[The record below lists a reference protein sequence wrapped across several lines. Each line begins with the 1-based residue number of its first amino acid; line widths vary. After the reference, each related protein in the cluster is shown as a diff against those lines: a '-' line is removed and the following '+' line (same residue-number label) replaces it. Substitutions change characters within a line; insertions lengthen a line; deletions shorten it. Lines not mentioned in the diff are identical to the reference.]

1 LLSNF
6 LCKAVTGAQCKTK
19 AVSAEHLSWSKS
31 LKLERTWGEEMNLR
45 DRAIYQL
52 PNGRELIA
60 CVTSDRRVVLLG
72 SASVSIRYE
81 LNSDGRLLVDGQLT
95 AWQID
100 DLVDT
105 GRVAEREMTKALVE
119 SSMAVREMPNEQS
132 L

>member
-1 LLSNF
+1 M
-6 LCKAVTGAQCKTK
+6 K
-19 AVSAEHLSWSKS
+19 
-31 LKLERTWGEEMNLR
+31 LK

-60 CVTSDRRVVLLG
+60 CLTGDQRIVLFG
-72 SASVSIRYE
+72 NSASVSSIYE

-100 DLVDT
+100 NLVDT
-105 GRVAEREMTKALVE
+105 GRVAEPEMTKTLAKASL
-119 SSMAVREMPNEQS
+119 AVHATSNEQS

>member
-1 LLSNF
+1 M
-6 LCKAVTGAQCKTK
+6 K
-19 AVSAEHLSWSKS
+19 
-31 LKLERTWGEEMNLR
+31 LK

-60 CVTSDRRVVLLG
+60 CLTGDQNIVLLG
-72 SASVSIRYE
+72 NSASVSSIYE
-81 LNSDGRLLVDGQLT
+81 LNSEGRLLVDGQLT

-105 GRVAEREMTKALVE
+105 GRVAEPELTRTLVE
-119 SSMAVREMPNEQS
+119 SSLAVRPTMNEQS

>member
-1 LLSNF
+1 
-6 LCKAVTGAQCKTK
+6 
-19 AVSAEHLSWSKS
+19 
-31 LKLERTWGEEMNLR
+31 MNLK

-60 CVTSDRRVVLLG
+60 CLTRDEQIVLLG
-72 SASVSIRYE
+72 ISASVSRLYG
-81 LNSDGRLLVDGQLT
+81 LNSDGRLLVDGELT

-105 GRVAEREMTKALVE
+105 GRVADPEMTRTLVE
-119 SSMAVREMPNEQS
+119 SSLAVRPTMNEQS

>member
-1 LLSNF
+1 
-6 LCKAVTGAQCKTK
+6 
-19 AVSAEHLSWSKS
+19 
-31 LKLERTWGEEMNLR
+31 MNLK

-60 CVTSDRRVVLLG
+60 CLTRDEQIVLLG
-72 SASVSIRYE
+72 VSASVSRLYG

-105 GRVAEREMTKALVE
+105 GRVAEPEMTKTLAE
-119 SSMAVREMPNEQS
+119 SSMARRETTNEQS
-132 L
+132 F

>member
-1 LLSNF
+1 
-6 LCKAVTGAQCKTK
+6 
-19 AVSAEHLSWSKS
+19 
-31 LKLERTWGEEMNLR
+31 MNLK

-60 CVTSDRRVVLLG
+60 CVKSDQQIVLFG
-72 SASVSIRYE
+72 NSASVSGLYE

-105 GRVAEREMTKALVE
+105 GRIAEPEMTRTLVE
-119 SSMAVREMPNEQS
+119 SSMARCETT
-132 L
+132 

>member
-1 LLSNF
+1 M
-6 LCKAVTGAQCKTK
+6 T
-19 AVSAEHLSWSKS
+19 
-31 LKLERTWGEEMNLR
+31 LK

-60 CVTSDRRVVLLG
+60 CLTCDQQIVLFG
-72 SASVSIRYE
+72 NSASVSSLYE

-105 GRVAEREMTKALVE
+105 GRVAEPEMTRTLAE
-119 SSMAVREMPNEQS
+119 SSVARYETTNEQS